1 MKTCK
6 MGCGKMKSGGA
17 ATKPIKKMKS
27 GGSAKLKGI
36 INKNFPM
43 SGTTG
48 PISMKNGGF
57 KKSLVKADN
66 GIISKQTS
74 TYGPKTIEETNM
86 NDPMAYE
93 RGPRVTTPRQ
103 DADSYK
109 PSLRQRIKNKTR
121 KIGNEYRS
129 VNQDKSKFEKILGP
143 IIGAA
148 TLGAIGS
155 KILKKEKKGGSVKT
169 KKFAALAPPYDK
181 ATAADRIAGA
191 KKNARKKR

>member
-27 GGSAKLKGI
+27 GGSAKLKDI

-48 PISMKNGGF
+48 PISMKKGGGIKKMQPGGATGPNPNPTGKKPFEDILGAAAGIAGILGASSYFNSDKAAARQKARLEKRDERKEARQTARDLAKSKRREEKGF
-57 KKSLVKADN
+57 KP
-66 GIISKQTS
+66 IS
-74 TYGPKTIEETNM
+74 GP
-86 NDPMAYE
+86 
-93 RGPRVTTPRQ
+93 
-103 DADSYK
+103 S
-109 PSLRQRIKNKTR
+109 
-121 KIGNEYRS
+121 
-129 VNQDKSKFEKILGP
+129 F
-143 IIGAA
+143 
-148 TLGAIGS
+148 
-155 KILKKEKKGGSVKT
+155 KKGGSVKA